1 MTQATLDQTKMEA
14 FVGKVL
20 GDTSAVATIVMST
33 LGDRL
38 GLYKDL
44 AANGPATSAEL
55 AARTATNERYVRE
68 WLGGMSSA
76 GYLTY
81 EPTTQ
86 RFTLPAEHIP
96 VLAQEGGPVFFGGVH
111 QELLGALGP
120 VTQLIQAF
128 QKGGGIDQA
137 EYDENFWDGLERF
150 SSGWFEN
157 LLVPVWLEALPHIRQ
172 KLERG
177 VRLADVGCGR
187 GRALVKLAQ
196 TFPNSRFTGY
206 DLFEPTINRARARA
220 QQAGVA
226 DRVEFHQLDVSKGLP
241 EQYDLITT
249 FDVVHDAIDPRGML
263 RSIRRGLKPD
273 GQYLCLEINC
283 SDKLEENAGPVGTL
297 FHGFS
302 IMYCMTTSL
311 AHGGEGLGTLGL
323 PESKLRQLCAEAGFS
338 RVRRVALDNPF
349 NSLYEIDA

>member
-1 MTQATLDQTKMEA
+1 MTTSTLDQAKMEA

-20 GDTSAVATIVMST
+20 ADTSALATIVMST

-81 EPTTQ
+81 DPAPQ
-86 RFTLPAEHIP
+86 SFTLPAEHIP

-111 QELLGALGP
+111 QELLGAIGP
-120 VTQLIQAF
+120 VSQLIPAF
-128 QKGGGIDQA
+128 REGGGIKQA
-137 EYDENFWDGLERF
+137 DYDDNLWDGLERF
-150 SSGWFEN
+150 TSGWFEN
-157 LLVPVWLEALPHIRQ
+157 LLVQVWLEALPHLKS
-172 KLERG
+172 KLESG
-177 VRLADVGCGR
+177 VRVADVGCGR

-206 DLFEPTINRARARA
+206 DLFEPTLIRARKLAE
-220 QQAGVA
+220 QAGVA
-226 DRVEFHQLDVSKGLP
+226 DQVDFQQLDASKGLP
-241 EQYDLITT
+241 QQYDIITT
-249 FDVVHDAIDPRGML
+249 FDVVHDAADPRGML
-263 RSIRRGLKPD
+263 RSIRRALKPD
-273 GQYLCLEINC
+273 GQYICLEINC
-283 SDKLEENAGPVGTL
+283 SDKLEENAGPVGAL
-297 FHGFS
+297 FYGFS
-302 IMYCMTTSL
+302 ILYCMTTSL

-323 PESKLRQLCAEAGFS
+323 PESKLRQLCIEAGFS
-338 RVRRVALDNPF
+338 RVRRVPLDNPF
-349 NSLYEIDA
+349 NTLYEIDA